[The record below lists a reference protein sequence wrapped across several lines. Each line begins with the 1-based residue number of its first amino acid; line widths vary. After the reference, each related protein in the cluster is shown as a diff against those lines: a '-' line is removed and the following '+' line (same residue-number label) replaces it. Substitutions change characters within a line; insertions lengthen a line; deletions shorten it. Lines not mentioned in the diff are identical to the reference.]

1 MTVTNPNPNT
11 TETSASRAAVDKL
24 SRAIENTEDAF
35 SLVWLAFIAVY
46 QMQSLQIKNQVGEM
60 EDKLQE
66 IEKLQRLRTDLK
78 TSESNSVQNIL
89 SGDAIEDDI
98 KLLNT
103 EYVPGTKDDV
113 LYKEYDLGDG
123 YTMRIYHADDPDTMF
138 NELNGRVSSNLPEV
152 QDASENLENGYTIQI
167 YHEDNLEQ
175 SYFNSPSLGFI
186 DVKEAYE
193 YQDNLGGWDSK
204 ETNLGFVQAA
214 ASDVDRITSD
224 TENIIQEEF
233 ITTTLGDKSIAFNL
247 NDDNTLQSLT
257 VVDDDNDVG
266 TVFSF
271 GTSSDPSNMTT
282 TKKDAAWLENKV
294 FTEIDDEFNARSY
307 SDSAR
312 FKESEDKLEDL
323 GLFEDGEYGKK
334 DGEYWDDFIAYLD
347 EELGVGVDNNGN
359 IIGEDDTK
367 DIISRIDDKIESMN
381 SMNQIDMLYLQ
392 KSFNNLNLVV
402 TALTNIEASKQRA
415 MIAIAN
421 NFS

>member
-1 MTVTNPNPNT
+1 MAKHV
-11 TETSASRAAVDKL
+11 
-24 SRAIENTEDAF
+24 F
-35 SLVWLAFIAVY
+35 
-46 QMQSLQIKNQVGEM
+46 
-60 EDKLQE
+60 
-66 IEKLQRLRTDLK
+66 
-78 TSESNSVQNIL
+78 
-89 SGDAIEDDI
+89 
-98 KLLNT
+98 
-103 EYVPGTKDDV
+103 
-113 LYKEYDLGDG
+113 DG
-123 YTMRIYHADDPDTMF
+123 KMF
-138 NELNGRVSSNLPEV
+138 CSIFCSDERYMSDFL
-152 QDASENLENGYTIQI
+152 
-167 YHEDNLEQ
+167 HEDNLEQ